1 MQCVRHL
8 AGRCCCDYMVR
19 QEIKKSCQLN
29 TPINSCHFYCITF
42 YTVTQ
47 FHMLNQ
53 KMFFSCTVLSILYIL
68 EEVLMC
74 PVLRLVLEFL
84 NYLRNVSPSSS
95 TNLTKPGSSISSS
108 TLQIILPHY
117 HSSNYANHLLQLLLQ
132 HLHFL
137 RPTQKYHTHL
147 YIHRSLFQNHHH
159 CLFFFGLSKKFLVCR
174 VVLLFWF
181 QMSTYLVQLLHI
193 WKIRVFNYVI
203 EVLACFH
210 WLFKNKQPIRLRLVK
225 Q

>member
-1 MQCVRHL
+1 
-8 AGRCCCDYMVR
+8 MVR

-95 TNLTKPGSSISSS
+95 TNLTKPGSSIYFLIYTTDNSPSLSLIELWKSSS
-108 TLQIILPHY
+108 TTTSTT
-117 HSSNYANHLLQLLLQ
+117 SSLSSSDS
-132 HLHFL
+132 
-137 RPTQKYHTHL
+137 KISHT

-159 CLFFFGLSKKFLVCR
+159 CLFFFGLSKNFLACR

-181 QMSTYLVQLLHI
+181 
-193 WKIRVFNYVI
+193 
-203 EVLACFH
+203 
-210 WLFKNKQPIRLRLVK
+210 
-225 Q
+225 